1 MKKENLNTI
10 KQSGFKI
17 PNTYFDT
24 IEDQIMSQISIKNSS
39 ENSGFKI
46 PDNYFETIEDKII
59 NKTQQPK
66 VIKLINKKTIITIAS
81 IAAMVV
87 LFFNLNLFNTPITFD
102 SLDTETVETY
112 IIDEID
118 LNDLNSL
125 IDTEQ
130 LSQTDFI
137 NYNATSIDNYLDE
150 IEIEDLLD
158 Q

>member
-17 PNTYFDT
+17 PNAYFDT
-24 IEDQIMSQISIKNSS
+24 IEDQIMSQISIKNSC

-46 PDNYFETIEDKII
+46 PENYFETIEDKII
-59 NKTQQPK
+59 SKTQQPK

-87 LFFNLNLFNTPITFD
+87 LFFNLFNTPITFD